1 MKNCIYFILTC
12 FILFSNRKC
21 FSQNASQLKV
31 DSLKNLLNT
40 RLSDT
45 AKIGVLLR
53 VSGFYAKTEPDTCLD
68 YAQKAMK
75 LIDLK
80 WKKVSVGELK
90 VLKEQKIKAYIQI
103 GSFQSHNNDFDNAT
117 NSFNSGLELCREIND
132 LADIAIIDHNF
143 GQMYKEKGNFPE
155 ATKLLLEASKI
166 NEALGNKNFLWRN
179 FNALGLVSQEIRNY
193 NTALKYF
200 DKAINILKEL
210 GDLLWVAK
218 IEANKGNVY
227 FDQANYKEALISN
240 KACLAAYLKYGKDS
254 AGIADCYDTFG
265 NTYRYMENFK
275 EGLKFAEIALN
286 MRLRFGKES
295 KIASSYLNVGGI
307 YIDLKE
313 YKKAIDYIEKAK
325 AIKIKLGDRFALL
338 PCYGSLSEAYA
349 NLGDY
354 KQAFHYHKLLL
365 MLKDSTVNETSN
377 AQINEMEVK
386 YETEKKDKELTKRE
400 SQIKEKDALAKQKT
414 TERNAFIG
422 GFVLMIGLAFFIFR
436 GFKEKQKANKTITEQ
451 KLLVELKQKE
461 ILDSISYAKR
471 LQDAILPPLE
481 SMNKVLPNNFVFYQ
495 PKDIVAGDFYW
506 MESIGSTVFLAA
518 ADCTGHGVPGA
529 MVSIVCS
536 NALNRTVKE
545 FGITEPGKILDKV
558 RELVIET
565 FEKSSTDVKD
575 GMDISICAIKF
586 SSNNDSANLKW
597 SGANNPLWYI
607 QNHEMKEIKS
617 TKQPI
622 GKSENPVNFVTHT
635 IDLKKGDSFYLFTD
649 GFADQFGG
657 EKGKKF
663 KYKKLQQFIFQNAGL
678 PQEEQSVRLRLAFEN
693 WKGKLEQV
701 DDILIIGV
709 SV

>member
-12 FILFSNRKC
+12 FILFSDRKY
-21 FSQNASQLKV
+21 FSQNASQLNV

-45 AKIGVLLR
+45 AKIVVLLR
-53 VSGFYAKTEPDTCLD
+53 VSGFYAKTEPDSCLD
-68 YAQKAMK
+68 YAQKAMN

-80 WKKVSVGELK
+80 WKKASVGELK
-90 VLKEQKIKAYIQI
+90 VLKEEKIKAYIQI

-313 YKKAIDYIEKAK
+313 YKKAIEYIEKAK

-386 YETEKKDKELTKRE
+386 YETEKKDKELTKKE

-545 FGITEPGKILDKV
+545 FGIKEPGKILDKV

-575 GMDISICAIKF
+575 GMDISLCSIKF
-586 SSNNDSANLKW
+586 SSNNDHATIKW

-607 QNHEMKEIKS
+607 QNNEMKEIKS

-678 PQEEQSVRLRLAFEN
+678 PQEEQFVRLRLAFEN
-693 WKGKLEQV
+693 WKGNLEQV
-701 DDILIIGV
+701 DDILIIGITV
-709 SV
+709 